1 MTSLD
6 IVRIPALSDNYIWL
20 VHDPA
25 SGETLVVDPAE
36 ADPVLAVAERRGW
49 TIGQIWNTHWHPDH
63 TGGNAAI
70 KAATGATVSGPAA
83 EAERIPTLDV
93 TLGEGDT
100 VRLGA
105 HLARVIE
112 TPGHTA
118 GHIVFHLPDD
128 AVVFTGDTL
137 FAMGCGR
144 LFEGDAAQMFDNM
157 AKLAALPDETIVY
170 CAHEYTQANGRY
182 ALIAEPDN
190 DAIVARMR
198 QVDAARARGEA
209 TVPTTIGE
217 ERATN
222 PFLRANTPQQLAERR
237 AVKDT
242 FSS

>member
-1 MTSLD
+1 MTDLE

-25 SGETLVVDPAE
+25 AGQTMVVDPAE
-36 ADPVLAVAERRGW
+36 AEPVLAEAERRGW

-70 KAATGATVSGPAA
+70 KAATGATVSGPAT

-93 TLGEGDT
+93 TLREGGT
-100 VRLGA
+100 VRLGN
-105 HLARVIE
+105 HVARVIE

-157 AKLAALPDETIVY
+157 AKLAALPDATVVY

-182 ALIAEPDN
+182 ALVAEPDN
-190 DAIVARMR
+190 AAIVERMR
-198 QVDAARARGEA
+198 RVDAARGNGEA

-222 PFLRANTPQQLAERR
+222 PFLRAKTPQELAERR

-242 FSS
+242 FSG